1 VSASDDQRNEAAP
14 SVTVAVAPSAAPAAE
29 PSGTTMSTAQAPSS
43 ADNLGL
49 ETEAWGVYAPPPAK
63 VRKPEPP
70 SAAVT
75 EVPEGAA
82 LPFPPFDSTAGVDAQ
97 PHEAAQAL
105 EGIPYFDA
113 GGGQH
118 AVPDAVAP
126 RTSGRMHRVE
136 FNLADVLE
144 RLAAQLRNGDITVPD
159 VDPLAGDAAALAAL
173 LASLLRQRAR

>member
-1 VSASDDQRNEAAP
+1 MA
-14 SVTVAVAPSAAPAAE
+14 
-29 PSGTTMSTAQAPSS
+29 TAQAPSS

-144 RLAAQLRNGDITVPD
+144 RLASQLRNGDITVPD